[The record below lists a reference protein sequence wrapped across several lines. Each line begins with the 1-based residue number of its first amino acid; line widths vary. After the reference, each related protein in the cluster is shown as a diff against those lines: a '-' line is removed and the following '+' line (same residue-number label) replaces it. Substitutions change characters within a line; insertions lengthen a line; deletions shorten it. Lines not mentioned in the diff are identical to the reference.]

1 MDIIIGVAGG
11 LIVGI
16 ILGMVF
22 GMKSAKKSTVMK
34 VKQILKQEK
43 VEIDID
49 HALDKKHA
57 GTVKEDF
64 FEIQS

>member
-1 MDIIIGVAGG
+1 MDIMIGVAAG
-11 LIVGI
+11 LVVGI
-16 ILGMVF
+16 IVGLILGV
-22 GMKSAKKSTVMK
+22 KSGKKSTVAK

-43 VEIDID
+43 VDINIDQ
-49 HALDKKHA
+49 ALNKKNA